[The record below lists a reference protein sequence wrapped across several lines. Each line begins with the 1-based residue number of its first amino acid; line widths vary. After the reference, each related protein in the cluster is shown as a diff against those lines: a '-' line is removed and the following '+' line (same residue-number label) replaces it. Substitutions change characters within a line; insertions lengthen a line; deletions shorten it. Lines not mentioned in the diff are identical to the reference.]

1 MSVFIHACLRTH
13 RWTRPLADK
22 SYLWWNVEEGW
33 EETTYKAALYLH
45 MFLYCFIFVLQL
57 ACVAFYN

>member
-1 MSVFIHACLRTH
+1 MDC
-13 RWTRPLADK
+13 PLADK